1 MGHNG
6 GSPGHGGG
14 HSGSGGPKPGEGYRF
29 EIGSVRR
36 VLKPLEESVV
46 AARKIKGD
54 WKSLAGHIRGSAS
67 GDVVSSTERML
78 SSWGFGMGRVAAHTD
93 TVVETLRQ
101 VISAYMLAD
110 LLRVKDFSPTADN
123 IAKLPSGKYGMQ
135 AWQEGYRPKFD
146 PPPHVYQEPWLDDD
160 GKGDGGSGVG
170 GEPSAP
176 PRQRYGGGWESGGGS
191 KEPIA

>member
-1 MGHNG
+1 MSHEG
-6 GSPGHGGG
+6 GSRPGD
-14 HSGSGGPKPGEGYRF
+14 GYRV
-29 EIGSVRR
+29 EIASVRR

-67 GDVVSSTERML
+67 GDVVSSAEGML

-101 VISAYMLAD
+101 VISAYVMAD
-110 LLRVKDFSPTADN
+110 LLQVKNFSPTADN
-123 IAKLPSGKYGMQ
+123 IAKLPQGKYGLQ
-135 AWQEGYRPKFD
+135 AWQDGYRPKFD

-160 GKGDGGSGVG
+160 GTGDGTGGGGGG
-170 GEPSAP
+170 GEPPAP
-176 PRQRYGGGWESGGGS
+176 GRKRYDGGWESGGGS
-191 KEPIA
+191 KGPIA